1 MRILV
6 IDDDRLILKTL
17 EKKLTDEGHTVSRAE
32 NSITALQ
39 YLEHQAIDLVISDI
53 MMPNMS
59 GLDLLSLLKKFYYSR
74 TPIIIMSSL
83 KNAELVESSLGLGA
97 YCFLSKPIDMEELMI
112 AIEKSKELAVPD
124 TLL

>member
-1 MRILV
+1 MNILI
-6 IDDDRLILKTL
+6 IDDDRLVLKSL
-17 EKKLTDEGHTVSRAE
+17 EKKLLEEGHLVSLAE
-32 NSITALQ
+32 NSIAALQ
-39 YLEHQAIDLVISDI
+39 QLEHKAIDLVISDI

-97 YCFLSKPIDMEELMI
+97 YCFLSKPIDMAELMI
-112 AIEKSKELAVPD
+112 AIEKSKELVLED
-124 TLL
+124 

>member
-1 MRILV
+1 MNILI
-6 IDDDRLILKTL
+6 IDDDRLVLKSL
-17 EKKLTDEGHTVSRAE
+17 EKKLLEEGHQVSLAE

-39 YLEHQAIDLVISDI
+39 QLEHKAIDLVISDI

-83 KNAELVESSLGLGA
+83 NNAELVESSLGLGA
-97 YCFLSKPIDMEELMI
+97 YCFLSKPIDMAELMI
-112 AIEKSKELAVPD
+112 AIEKSKELVLED
-124 TLL
+124 

>member
-1 MRILV
+1 MNILI
-6 IDDDRLILKTL
+6 IDDDRLVLKSL
-17 EKKLTDEGHTVSRAE
+17 EKKLLEEGHHVSLAE

-39 YLEHQAIDLVISDI
+39 QLEHKAIDLVISDI

-97 YCFLSKPIDMEELMI
+97 YCFLSKPIDMAELMI
-112 AIEKSKELAVPD
+112 AIEKSKELVLED
-124 TLL
+124 